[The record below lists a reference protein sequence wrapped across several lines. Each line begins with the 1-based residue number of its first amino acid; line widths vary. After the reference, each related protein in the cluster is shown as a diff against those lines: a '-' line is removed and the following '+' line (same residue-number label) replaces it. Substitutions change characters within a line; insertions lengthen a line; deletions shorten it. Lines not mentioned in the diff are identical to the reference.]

1 MLDFIRSNTQSL
13 GVKLIF
19 GLIIVVFVFWGVG
32 SLTDSSSGNVVAV
45 VNGDGISIRDYEQA
59 YQDALEAI
67 QRQNPQITRE
77 QLAAENLRQRVL
89 NTLIMQKLLEQEAAR
104 TGIAIS
110 PLEMRQAM
118 ENVQA
123 FQNSEGKFDPELFK
137 RLVENQHRSVA
148 VFERKLAS
156 DMLNQKLERLVD
168 AGVWNNEAESR
179 AYYDYLRQKRT
190 LTYVFLPASRFAASV
205 TPAETVIA
213 AYYEAHKPEFTRPAR
228 AAVEYVAISPTLLV
242 TPQSISEADAQAQYE
257 RNLSR
262 YASPEQVRVSHI
274 LVPLR
279 EDAPADAVK
288 QAEEKVAAIRQELA
302 AGMPFAEVANAHNG
316 PNAAGPGGELGWIQ
330 HGQTVPP
337 FDAAAFAMEPGTISN
352 PVRTTFGLH
361 LILVHEKK
369 AAGPLPFAEVEKSIR
384 DDMAR
389 QRGLE
394 QLNDALDSLIEDN
407 ILNKKP
413 LADSAK
419 RFGLR
424 VGSTDL
430 LTADALQKELGISA
444 DSARALLSAGSGNS
458 VDTALEAGDHYLVA
472 RVSKAEAQRVPDLAE
487 VRETIREKL
496 VADGALKAALAA
508 AAGEIK
514 SAREGSA
521 PQGEKQGDLGR
532 DGLLADFTADTSL
545 AKAVFA
551 APLEQW
557 LPQAF
562 SLTSETEGVGAFIC
576 RVDKVVEA
584 DSAEWDS
591 MKQTFD
597 GLMRSR
603 RSSELFA
610 LFLGNLQRKAEIK
623 ENAALLKQIGG

>member
-77 QLAAENLRQRVL
+77 QLAAENLGQRVL

-104 TGIAIS
+104 AGIAIS
-110 PLEMRQAM
+110 PLEMRQAV

-148 VFERKLAS
+148 AFERKLAS

-168 AGVWNNEAESR
+168 AGVWNNAAESR
-179 AYYDYLRQKRT
+179 AYYDYLRQKRA

-205 TPAETVIA
+205 TPAETDIA
-213 AYYEAHKPEFTRPAR
+213 AYYEAHKQEFTQPAR

-302 AGMPFAEVANAHNG
+302 AGKPFAEVANAHNG

-337 FDAAAFAMEPGTISN
+337 FDAAAFALEPGAVSE

-369 AAGPLPFAEVEKSIR
+369 AAGTLPFAEVEKSIR
-384 DDMAR
+384 DDLAR

-394 QLNDALDSLIEDN
+394 KLNDALDSLIEDN
-407 ILNKKP
+407 ILKKP

-419 RFGLR
+419 RFGLS
-424 VGSTDL
+424 VSKTDL

-444 DSARALLSAGSGNS
+444 DSARALLSAGSGNP

-472 RVSKAEAQRVPDLAE
+472 RISKAEAQRVPDLAE

-508 AAGEIK
+508 AAGELK

-532 DGLLADFTADTSL
+532 DGLLTGFAADTSL

-562 SLTSETEGVGAFIC
+562 SLTSEAEGAGAFIC

-584 DSAEWDS
+584 DPAEWDS

-623 ENAALLKQIGG
+623 QNAALLKQIGG

>member
-77 QLAAENLRQRVL
+77 QLAAENLGQRVL

-104 TGIAIS
+104 AGIAIS
-110 PLEMRQAM
+110 PLEMRQAV

-148 VFERKLAS
+148 AFERKLAS

-168 AGVWNNEAESR
+168 AGVWNNAAESR
-179 AYYDYLRQKRT
+179 AYYDYLRQKRA

-205 TPAETVIA
+205 TPAETDIA
-213 AYYEAHKPEFTRPAR
+213 AYYEAHKQEFTQPAR

-262 YASPEQVRVSHI
+262 YASPEQVKVSHI

-302 AGMPFAEVANAHNG
+302 AGKPFAEVANAHNG

-337 FDAAAFAMEPGTISN
+337 FDAAAFALEPGTVSE

-361 LILVHEKK
+361 LILVQEKK
-369 AAGPLPFAEVEKSIR
+369 AAGTLPFAEVEKSIR
-384 DDMAR
+384 DDLAR

-394 QLNDALDSLIEDN
+394 KLNDALDSLIEDN
-407 ILNKKP
+407 ILKKP

-419 RFGLR
+419 RFGLS
-424 VGSTDL
+424 VSKTDL

-444 DSARALLSAGSGNS
+444 DSARALLSAGSGNP

-472 RVSKAEAQRVPDLAE
+472 RISKAEAQRVPDLAE

-508 AAGEIK
+508 AAGELK

-532 DGLLADFTADTSL
+532 DGLLTGFAADTSL

-562 SLTSETEGVGAFIC
+562 SLTSEAEGAGAFIC

-584 DSAEWDS
+584 DPAEWDS

-623 ENAALLKQIGG
+623 QNAALLKQIGG

>member
-77 QLAAENLRQRVL
+77 QLAAENLGQRVL

-104 TGIAIS
+104 AGIAIS
-110 PLEMRQAM
+110 PLEMRQAV

-148 VFERKLAS
+148 AFERKLAS

-168 AGVWNNEAESR
+168 AGVWNNAAESR
-179 AYYDYLRQKRT
+179 AYYDYLRQKRA

-205 TPAETVIA
+205 TPAETDIA
-213 AYYEAHKPEFTRPAR
+213 AYYEAHKQEFTRPAR

-302 AGMPFAEVANAHNG
+302 SGKPFAEVANAHNG

-337 FDAAAFAMEPGTISN
+337 FDAAAFALEPGTVSD

-369 AAGPLPFAEVEKSIR
+369 AAGTLPFAEVEKGIR
-384 DDMAR
+384 DDLAR

-394 QLNDALDSLIEDN
+394 KLNDALDSLIEDN
-407 ILNKKP
+407 ILKKP

-419 RFGLR
+419 RFGLS
-424 VGSTDL
+424 VSSTDL

-444 DSARALLSAGSGNS
+444 DSARALLSAGSGNP

-472 RVSKAEAQRVPDLAE
+472 RISKAEAQRVPDLAE

-508 AAGEIK
+508 AAGELK

-532 DGLLADFTADTSL
+532 DGLLTGFAADTSL

-562 SLTSETEGVGAFIC
+562 SLTSEAEGAGAFIC

-584 DSAEWDS
+584 DPAEWDS

-623 ENAALLKQIGG
+623 QNAALLKQIGG

>member
-77 QLAAENLRQRVL
+77 QLAAENLGQRVL

-104 TGIAIS
+104 AGIAIS
-110 PLEMRQAM
+110 PLEMRQAV

-148 VFERKLAS
+148 AFERKLAS

-168 AGVWNNEAESR
+168 AGVWNNAAESR
-179 AYYDYLRQKRT
+179 AYYDYLRQKRA

-205 TPAETVIA
+205 TPAETDIA
-213 AYYEAHKPEFTRPAR
+213 AYYEAHKQEFTQPAR

-302 AGMPFAEVANAHNG
+302 AGKPFAEVANAHNG

-337 FDAAAFAMEPGTISN
+337 FDAAAFALEPGTVSE

-361 LILVHEKK
+361 LILVQEKK
-369 AAGPLPFAEVEKSIR
+369 AAGTLPFAEVEKSIR
-384 DDMAR
+384 DDLAR

-394 QLNDALDSLIEDN
+394 KLNDALDSLIEDN
-407 ILNKKP
+407 ILKKP

-419 RFGLR
+419 RFGLS
-424 VGSTDL
+424 VSKTDL

-444 DSARALLSAGSGNS
+444 DSARALLSAGSGNP

-472 RVSKAEAQRVPDLAE
+472 RISKAEAQRVPDLAE

-508 AAGEIK
+508 AAGELK

-532 DGLLADFTADTSL
+532 DGLLTGFAADTSL

-562 SLTSETEGVGAFIC
+562 SLTSEAEGAGAFIC

-584 DSAEWDS
+584 DPAEWDS

-623 ENAALLKQIGG
+623 QNAALLKQIGG

>member
-77 QLAAENLRQRVL
+77 QLAAENLGQRVL

-104 TGIAIS
+104 AGIAIS
-110 PLEMRQAM
+110 PLEMRQAV

-137 RLVENQHRSVA
+137 LLVENQHRSVA
-148 VFERKLAS
+148 AFERKLAS

-168 AGVWNNEAESR
+168 AGVWNNAAESR
-179 AYYDYLRQKRT
+179 AYYDYLRQKRA

-205 TPAETVIA
+205 TPAETDIA
-213 AYYEAHKPEFTRPAR
+213 AYYEAHKQEFTQPAR

-262 YASPEQVRVSHI
+262 YASPEQVKVSHI

-302 AGMPFAEVANAHNG
+302 AGKPFAEVANAHNG

-337 FDAAAFAMEPGTISN
+337 FDAAAFALEPGTVSE
-352 PVRTTFGLH
+352 PVHTTFGLH
-361 LILVHEKK
+361 LILVQEKK
-369 AAGPLPFAEVEKSIR
+369 AAGTLPFAEVEKSIR
-384 DDMAR
+384 DDLAR

-394 QLNDALDSLIEDN
+394 KLNDALDSLIEDN
-407 ILNKKP
+407 ILKKP

-419 RFGLR
+419 RFGLS
-424 VGSTDL
+424 VSSTDL

-444 DSARALLSAGSGNS
+444 DSARALLSAGSGNP

-472 RVSKAEAQRVPDLAE
+472 RISKAEAQRVPDLAE

-508 AAGEIK
+508 AAGELK

-532 DGLLADFTADTSL
+532 DGLLTGFAADTSL
-545 AKAVFA
+545 ARAVFA

-562 SLTSETEGVGAFIC
+562 SLTSEAEGAGAFIC

-584 DSAEWDS
+584 DPAEWDS

-623 ENAALLKQIGG
+623 QNAALLKQIGG